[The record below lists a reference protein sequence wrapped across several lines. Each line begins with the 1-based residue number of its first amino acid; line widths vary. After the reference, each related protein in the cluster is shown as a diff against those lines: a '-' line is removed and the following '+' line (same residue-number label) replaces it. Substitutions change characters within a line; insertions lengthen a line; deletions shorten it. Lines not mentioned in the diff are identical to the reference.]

1 MPPLRCDVDTEDQS
15 EGDDMN
21 DLVRVEKQLPLSAA
35 DVRSHVNLVQ
45 EVMKAVMQEGTHYG
59 KIPGTPKP
67 SLWKP
72 GAEVLAATFRIAVSY
87 QSEDLSDADHMRY
100 RVTAI
105 GTHQTT
111 GIVMGSGMGECSSNE
126 EKYKWRKAN
135 SRKEFEATTENRRR
149 IKYGY
154 DRQASKEYE
163 IQQVRTEPADV
174 ANTILKMACKRA
186 QVAMTLNV
194 TAASDIFTQDI
205 EDLPEELRHD
215 DDEAQRPALVPGPQA
230 RSAQPQPSHPGT
242 QTNAASLPPQPV
254 PPEKK
259 NGTAQPISPGA
270 QKMLRAKMARTSKTD
285 ADLQAKFGYATP
297 EAVTTDKIN
306 QVLEWASTPAAH

>member
-1 MPPLRCDVDTEDQS
+1 MRPLRGALGAKGLQTK
-15 EGDDMN
+15 GDRMTTTT
-21 DLVRVEKQLPLSAA
+21 LATVEQRLPLSAA

-87 QSEDLSDADHMRY
+87 QSEDLSDADHIRY

-111 GIVMGSGMGECSSNE
+111 GVVMGSGMGECSSNE
-126 EKYKWRKAN
+126 EKFKWRKAV
-135 SRKEFEATTENRRR
+135 SRKEFEATPENRRR
-149 IKYGY
+149 VKFGY
-154 DRQASKEYE
+154 DRQERKEYE
-163 IQQVRTEPADV
+163 VQQVRTEPADA
-174 ANTILKMACKRA
+174 ANTVLKMACKRA

-205 EDLPEELRHD
+205 EDLPEELRHE
-215 DDEAQRPALVPGPQA
+215 DEPNGK
-230 RSAQPQPSHPGT
+230 
-242 QTNAASLPPQPV
+242 TNGKPPY
-254 PPEKK
+254 PPEQFATNLPKWSELIGEHKK
-259 NGTAQPISPGA
+259 TADEIIAIVQ
-270 QKMLRAKMARTSKTD
+270 SKYVLS
-285 ADLQAKFGYATP
+285 AEQIAAIRKIK
-297 EAVTTDKIN
+297 EA
-306 QVLEWASTPAAH
+306 A